1 MLFSSSHDVE
11 RRHDRLVPF
20 AQSGD
25 GDHTAQ
31 QFAGP
36 DPSLLAELNLQ
47 AGTRTRMDILPG
59 YDQGGSALPG
69 SMSQAKPGGER
80 DTTADPVRCAGRS
93 MITTPNPPA
102 RIRRSAAFS
111 ACSTL
116 PPHRTHRTYANWM
129 PTAAADWGSNVS
141 CTSTRA

>member
-11 RRHDRLVPF
+11 RRHARLVPF
-20 AQSGD
+20 AQSGN

-47 AGTRTRMDILPG
+47 TGTRTRMDILPG

-69 SMSQAKPGGER
+69 SMPQAKPGRKR
-80 DTTADPVRCAGRS
+80 DTAADPVRCAREIHDHYSESSIADQKIGRLQGVLHNCRRIAP
-93 MITTPNPPA
+93 ITHTPNG
-102 RIRRSAAFS
+102 
-111 ACSTL
+111 L
-116 PPHRTHRTYANWM
+116 P
-129 PTAAADWGSNVS
+129 
-141 CTSTRA
+141 